1 MGMGPLLEYVSVI
14 DPSIIVTALLGTTL
28 VFVCFSA
35 AAMLAERGSWL
46 FLGGT
51 LMTLLTSM
59 SLMSLMNLFMQSHF
73 LYQVSGNLRLLY
85 IMTFLFLN
93 ISEEYLDLFQTH
105 AVFENSVE
113 S

>member
-1 MGMGPLLEYVSVI
+1 MGPLLEYVSFV

-28 VFVCFSA
+28 VFVCFSI

-59 SLMSLMNLFMQSHF
+59 SLMTLVNIFMQSHL
-73 LYQVSGNLRLLY
+73 LYQVRY
-85 IMTFLFLN
+85 FHK
-93 ISEEYLDLFQTH
+93 YLIYTNF
-105 AVFENSVE
+105 
-113 S
+113 